1 MRRAV
6 HGICGVDRDDMF
18 VYVILVHMVEMAVME
33 IIHVAVMANCGV
45 PATRPVLVSVVGMV
59 FLGACSH
66 RQCSV
71 RALDY

>member
-1 MRRAV
+1 
-6 HGICGVDRDDMF
+6 MF
-18 VYVILVHMVEMAVME
+18 VDVILVHVMKMAVME
-33 IIHVAVMANCGV
+33 IVHVAVMANCGV